1 MSSQSVNKM
10 RIEQLEYTVAVA
22 RFGSFRRA
30 AEALHLSQPA
40 LSENVRRLERELGV
54 EILDRRR
61 SGATAGEHGRELL
74 PHMLA
79 VIDAADTLKR
89 AAEESRAL
97 SRTVRVG
104 TVTAATVPL
113 LAPTIHAFREAHPS
127 TLVEILT
134 AQQTGI
140 HRALLEGSMDLGL
153 VDYLEG
159 DDLPPEFE
167 STELLRGRPVVCLRP
182 DDELASAATIRGADL
197 WGRPLIAMRAGHVM
211 QRHALRLLDGRE
223 PTFSFSAD
231 GAEMGKLMVAAG
243 LGIAVL
249 PDYSVIGD
257 PLERSGEITSRPLA
271 DDGTDVLLVLQ
282 RRRSAPANNAISD
295 LHDLFVA
302 EAGRAREVAAA

>member
-1 MSSQSVNKM
+1 M
-10 RIEQLEYTVAVA
+10 RLEQLEYLAAVVQH
-22 RFGSFRRA
+22 GSLRRA
-30 AEALHLSQPA
+30 SEHLHISQPA

-61 SGATAGEHGRELL
+61 SGATVGEHGRELL

-79 VIDAADTLKR
+79 VIEAADNLKR
-89 AAEESRAL
+89 AADASKEL

-113 LAPTIHAFREAHPS
+113 LAPTIHSFRDTHP
-127 TLVEILT
+127 TTQVEILSG
-134 AQQTGI
+134 QQTGI

-153 VDYLEG
+153 VNYLEG
-159 DDLPPEFE
+159 DDMPPEFE

-182 DDELASAATIRGADL
+182 DDELASSKTIRTADL
-197 WGRPLIAMRAGHVM
+197 WDQPLIAMRAGYVM
-211 QRHALRLLDGRE
+211 HRYVMRLLDGRE
-223 PTFSFSAD
+223 PTFSYSAD

-243 LGIAVL
+243 LGVAVL

-257 PLERSGEITSRPLA
+257 PLERSGEIAYRPLEE
-271 DDGTDVLLVLQ
+271 DGTAVLLVLQ
-282 RRRSAPANNAISD
+282 RRRSAPAHNAISD

-302 EAGRAREVAAA
+302 EARRTRDGDGAVIADAA

>member
-1 MSSQSVNKM
+1 M
-10 RIEQLEYTVAVA
+10 RIQQLEYATAVA

-30 AEALHLSQPA
+30 AEALHISQPA

-61 SGATAGEHGRELL
+61 SGATVGEHGRELL

-79 VIDAADTLKR
+79 VIEAADNLKR
-89 AAEESRAL
+89 AADDSRAL

-113 LAPTIHAFREAHPS
+113 LAPPIHAFRKSHPT

-134 AQQTGI
+134 AQQAGI

-159 DDLPPEFE
+159 DEMPPEFE
-167 STELLRGRPVVCLRP
+167 STELLRGHPVVCLRP
-182 DDELASAATIRGADL
+182 DDELASAETIRSSDL
-197 WGRPLIAMRAGHVM
+197 WARPLIATRAGHVM
-211 QRHALRLLDGRE
+211 HRYLTRLLDGRE
-223 PTFSFSAD
+223 PTSSYSAD
-231 GAEMGKLMVAAG
+231 GAEMAKLMVAAG

-249 PDYSVIGD
+249 PDLSVVGD
-257 PLERSGEITSRPLA
+257 PLERGGEITCRPLA
-271 DDGTDVLLVLQ
+271 DDDTAVLLVLQ
-282 RRRSAPANNAISD
+282 RRRSAPANDAISD

-302 EAGRAREVAAA
+302 EAGRARDVAAA

>member
-1 MSSQSVNKM
+1 M
-10 RIEQLEYTVAVA
+10 RIQQLEYATAVA

-30 AEALHLSQPA
+30 AEALHISQPA

-61 SGATAGEHGRELL
+61 SGATVGEHGRELL

-79 VIDAADTLKR
+79 VIEAADNLKR
-89 AAEESRAL
+89 AADESRAL

-104 TVTAATVPL
+104 TVTAATVAL
-113 LAPTIHAFREAHPS
+113 LAPTIHAFRESHS
-127 TLVEILT
+127 NTLVEICS

-153 VDYLEG
+153 VNYLDG
-159 DDLPPEFE
+159 DDMPPEFE

-182 DDELASAATIRGADL
+182 DDELASATTVRSADL
-197 WGRPLIAMRAGHVM
+197 WGRPLIAMRAGYVM
-211 QRHALRLLDGRE
+211 HRYVMRLLDGRE
-223 PTFSFSAD
+223 PRFSYSAD

-257 PLERSGEITSRPLA
+257 PLERSGEITHRPLA
-271 DDGTDVLLVLQ
+271 DDGTEVLLVLQ
-282 RRRSAPANNAISD
+282 RRRSTPANNAISD

-302 EAGRAREVAAA
+302 EARRTRDGDAVTDGAPVPS

>member
-1 MSSQSVNKM
+1 M
-10 RIEQLEYTVAVA
+10 RIQQLEYATAVA

-30 AEALHLSQPA
+30 AENLHISQPA

-61 SGATAGEHGRELL
+61 SGATVGEHGRELL

-79 VIDAADTLKR
+79 VIEAADNLKR
-89 AAEESRAL
+89 AADASKEM

-113 LAPTIHAFREAHPS
+113 LAPTIHSFRDTHP
-127 TLVEILT
+127 TTQVEILSG
-134 AQQTGI
+134 QQTGI

-153 VDYLEG
+153 VNYLEG
-159 DDLPPEFE
+159 DDMPPEFE
-167 STELLRGRPVVCLRP
+167 STELLRGRPVVCMRP
-182 DDELASAATIRGADL
+182 DDELAGAATVRTVDL
-197 WGRPLIAMRAGHVM
+197 WDQPLIAMRAGYVM
-211 QRHALRLLDGRE
+211 HRYVMRLLDGRE
-223 PTFSFSAD
+223 PTFSYSAD

-243 LGIAVL
+243 LGVAVL

-257 PLERSGEITSRPLA
+257 PLERAGEIAYRPLA
-271 DDGTDVLLVLQ
+271 DNGTAVLLVLQ
-282 RRRSAPANNAISD
+282 RRRSAPAHNAISD

-302 EAGRAREVAAA
+302 EAERAQEFDAAA

>member
-1 MSSQSVNKM
+1 M
-10 RIEQLEYTVAVA
+10 RIEQLEYATAVA

-30 AEALHLSQPA
+30 AEHLHISQPA

-61 SGATAGEHGRELL
+61 SGAIVGEHGRDLL

-79 VIDAADTLKR
+79 VIEAVDTLKQ
-89 AAEESRAL
+89 AADASRRL
-97 SRTVRVG
+97 SRTVRLG

-113 LAPTIHAFREAHPS
+113 LAPTIHTFRDSHPS
-127 TLVEILT
+127 TQVEILS

-153 VDYLEG
+153 VNYLEG
-159 DDLPPEFE
+159 DDMPPEFE

-182 DDELASAATIRGADL
+182 DDELAGEATVRTADL
-197 WGRPLIAMRAGHVM
+197 WERPLIAMRTGYVM
-211 QRHALRLLDGRE
+211 HRYVTRLLDGRE
-223 PTFSFSAD
+223 PPFSYSAD

-243 LGIAVL
+243 LGIAIL
-249 PDYSVIGD
+249 PSYSVIGD
-257 PLERSGEITSRPLA
+257 PLERSGEISYRPLA

-282 RRRSAPANNAISD
+282 RRRSAPSHNAISD
-295 LHDLFVA
+295 LHDLFVT
-302 EAGRAREVAAA
+302 EAQRTAVAAA

>member
-1 MSSQSVNKM
+1 M
-10 RIEQLEYTVAVA
+10 RIQQLEYATAVA

-30 AEALHLSQPA
+30 AENLHISQPA

-61 SGATAGEHGRELL
+61 SGATVGEHGRELL

-79 VIDAADTLKR
+79 VIEAADNLKR
-89 AAEESRAL
+89 AADASKEL

-113 LAPTIHAFREAHPS
+113 LAPTIHAFRDTHPA
-127 TLVEILT
+127 TQVEILSG
-134 AQQTGI
+134 QQTGI

-153 VDYLEG
+153 VNYLEG
-159 DDLPPEFE
+159 DDMPPEFE

-182 DDELASAATIRGADL
+182 DDELASSKTVRTADL
-197 WGRPLIAMRAGHVM
+197 WEQPLIAMRAGYVM
-211 QRHALRLLDGRE
+211 HRYVMRLLAGRE
-223 PTFSFSAD
+223 PTFSYSAD

-243 LGIAVL
+243 LGVAVL

-257 PLERSGEITSRPLA
+257 PLERSGEITYRPLEE
-271 DDGTDVLLVLQ
+271 DGTGVLLVLQ
-282 RRRSAPANNAISD
+282 RRRSTPAHNAISD

-302 EAGRAREVAAA
+302 EARRATDGEEPDGAMPAAA

>member
-1 MSSQSVNKM
+1 M
-10 RIEQLEYTVAVA
+10 RIQQLEYATAVA

-30 AEALHLSQPA
+30 AENLHISQPA

-61 SGATAGEHGRELL
+61 SGATVGEHGRELL

-79 VIDAADTLKR
+79 VIEAADQLRR
-89 AAEESRAL
+89 AADASKQL

-113 LAPTIHAFREAHPS
+113 LAPTIHAFRDSHPS
-127 TLVEILT
+127 TQVEILT

-153 VDYLEG
+153 VNYLEG
-159 DDLPPEFE
+159 DDMPSEFE
-167 STELLRGRPVVCLRP
+167 STELLRGRPIVCLRP
-182 DDELASAATIRGADL
+182 DDPLASSATVRTADL
-197 WGRPLIAMRAGHVM
+197 WDQSLIAMRAGYVM
-211 QRHALRLLDGRE
+211 HRYVMRLLDGRE
-223 PTFSFSAD
+223 PTFSYSAD

-243 LGIAVL
+243 LGVAVL
-249 PDYSVIGD
+249 PDYSVLGD
-257 PLERSGEITSRPLA
+257 PLERSGEITHRPLEE
-271 DDGTDVLLVLQ
+271 DGTGVLLVLQ
-282 RRRSAPANNAISD
+282 RRRSAPAHNAISD

-302 EAGRAREVAAA
+302 EARRANDGDGAKTAA

>member
-1 MSSQSVNKM
+1 M
-10 RIEQLEYTVAVA
+10 RIQQLEYATAVA

-30 AEALHLSQPA
+30 AEALHISQPA

-61 SGATAGEHGRELL
+61 SGATVGEHGRELL

-79 VIDAADTLKR
+79 VIEASDNLKR
-89 AAEESRAL
+89 AADESRAL

-113 LAPTIHAFREAHPS
+113 LAPTIHAFHDGHPS
-127 TLVEILT
+127 TQVEILT

-153 VDYLEG
+153 VNYLEG
-159 DDLPPEFE
+159 DDMPPEFE
-167 STELLRGRPVVCLRP
+167 STELLRGHPVVCMRP
-182 DDELASAATIRGADL
+182 DDPLAGAATVRTADL
-197 WGRPLIAMRAGHVM
+197 WDQSLIAMRAGYVM
-211 QRHALRLLDGRE
+211 HRYVMRLLDGRE
-223 PTFSFSAD
+223 PSFSYSAD

-249 PDYSVIGD
+249 PDYSVVGD
-257 PLERSGEITSRPLA
+257 PLERSGEITHRPLA
-271 DDGTDVLLVLQ
+271 GDATDVLLVLQ
-282 RRRSAPANNAISD
+282 RRRSTPAHNAISD

-302 EAGRAREVAAA
+302 EARRARDVEPLVDAA

>member
-1 MSSQSVNKM
+1 M
-10 RIEQLEYTVAVA
+10 RIQQLEYATAVA

-30 AEALHLSQPA
+30 AENLHISQPA

-61 SGATAGEHGRELL
+61 SGATVGEHGRELL

-79 VIDAADTLKR
+79 VIEAADNLKR
-89 AAEESRAL
+89 AADASKEL

-113 LAPTIHAFREAHPS
+113 LAPTIHSFRDTHPA
-127 TLVEILT
+127 TQVEILSG
-134 AQQTGI
+134 QQTGI

-153 VDYLEG
+153 VNYLEG
-159 DDLPPEFE
+159 DDMPPEFE

-182 DDELASAATIRGADL
+182 DDELAGSATVRTADL
-197 WGRPLIAMRAGHVM
+197 WERPLIAMRAGYVM
-211 QRHALRLLDGRE
+211 HRYVMRLLDGRE
-223 PTFSFSAD
+223 PTFSYSAD

-243 LGIAVL
+243 LGVAVL

-257 PLERSGEITSRPLA
+257 PLERSGAIVVREL
-271 DDGTDVLLVLQ
+271 DDDAEVILVIQ
-282 RRRSAPANNAISD
+282 RRLRRSATGVAHD
-295 LHDLFVA
+295 LHEMFL
-302 EAGRAREVAAA
+302 ERGRAFMASA